1 MIISFWKLQKIKI
14 TYDTSIINHS
24 VYFKP
29 SAPTILELSKSLDH
43 FKFSPVKK
51 FLLRKLSSKT
61 SCVPHAIKHA
71 STPSQDLSG
80 SFVYTC

>member
-1 MIISFWKLQKIKI
+1 MIISFCKLQKIKI
-14 TYDTSIINHS
+14 TYDTSTINHS

-51 FLLRKLSSKT
+51 FLFRKSETIFKYVVLGWKHQDNKKVK
-61 SCVPHAIKHA
+61 CVI
-71 STPSQDLSG
+71 
-80 SFVYTC
+80 

>member
-51 FLLRKLSSKT
+51 FLLRKSETVFKYVVFGWKHQDNKKVK
-61 SCVPHAIKHA
+61 CVI
-71 STPSQDLSG
+71 
-80 SFVYTC
+80 

>member
-1 MIISFWKLQKIKI
+1 MIIFWELQKIKI
-14 TYDTSIINHS
+14 TYDNINHS

-51 FLLRKLSSKT
+51 FLFRKSETIFINVQFLAGNTKIT
-61 SCVPHAIKHA
+61 KK
-71 STPSQDLSG
+71 
-80 SFVYTC
+80 